1 MSQPP
6 RKNTAAGDGAEAS
19 VSEQE
24 GFLSRW
30 SRRKA
35 LSRDGVELPEPDVE
49 EAPLEPAEPGA
60 LTETPFA
67 DASDN
72 ALAESTPEPDQAPAL
87 PSLDSLHEDSDY
99 SAFLKS
105 DVPADLQRD
114 ALRKLFRSPK
124 FNVRDGLDDYDL
136 DYSQPEPLG
145 NIVTAEMRRRIAM
158 ELERLADLDE
168 PGDAPDAAVAAVA
181 VAAPEAA
188 NDEADNNQE
197 PTDSEPDDEQ
207 PATA

>member
-1 MSQPP
+1 MSGPP
-6 RKNTAAGDGAEAS
+6 RKNTAAGDGHEAGGA
-19 VSEQE
+19 EQE

-49 EAPLEPAEPGA
+49 DAPLEPAEPDA
-60 LTETPFA
+60 LTETPSA
-67 DASDN
+67 EASDD

-87 PSLDSLHEDSDY
+87 PSIDSLHEDSDY
-99 SAFLKS
+99 SAFLKAG
-105 DVPADLQRD
+105 VPPDLQRD

-136 DYSQPEPLG
+136 DYSQHEPLG
-145 NIVTAEMRRRIAM
+145 NIVTAEMRRRIAL

-168 PGDAPDAAVAAVA
+168 TRDAPDTAVAAVA
-181 VAAPEAA
+181 AETPEAA

-197 PTDSEPDDEQ
+197 QADSEPDDEQ

>member
-6 RKNTAAGDGAEAS
+6 RKNTAAGEGHEAGGA
-19 VSEQE
+19 EQE

-35 LSRDGVELPEPDVE
+35 LSRDGVELPEPDIE

-60 LTETPFA
+60 LAETPFA

-72 ALAESTPEPDQAPAL
+72 ALAESPPEPVEAPAL
-87 PSLDSLHEDSDY
+87 PSIDSLNEDSDY

-145 NIVTAEMRRRIAM
+145 NIVTAEMRRRIAL
-158 ELERLADLDE
+158 ELERLTDLDDT
-168 PGDAPDAAVAAVA
+168 GDAPDAAVA
-181 VAAPEAA
+181 VAAADAA

-197 PTDSEPDDEQ
+197 QADSEPDDEQ

>member
-1 MSQPP
+1 M
-6 RKNTAAGDGAEAS
+6 
-19 VSEQE
+19 
-24 GFLSRW
+24 
-30 SRRKA
+30 
-35 LSRDGVELPEPDVE
+35 
-49 EAPLEPAEPGA
+49 
-60 LTETPFA
+60 
-67 DASDN
+67 
-72 ALAESTPEPDQAPAL
+72 
-87 PSLDSLHEDSDY
+87 PSIDSLNEDSDY

-145 NIVTAEMRRRIAM
+145 NIVTAEMRRRIAL
-158 ELERLADLDE
+158 ELERLTDLDDT
-168 PGDAPDAAVAAVA
+168 GDAPDAAVA
-181 VAAPEAA
+181 VAAADAA

-197 PTDSEPDDEQ
+197 QADSEPDDEQ

>member
-6 RKNTAAGDGAEAS
+6 RKNDAAGDGAEAA

-30 SRRKA
+30 SRRKTM
-35 LSRDGVELPEPDVE
+35 SRDGVELPEPDVE
-49 EAPLEPAEPGA
+49 GAPLEPAEPGA
-60 LTETPFA
+60 LTETTFA

-72 ALAESTPEPDQAPAL
+72 ALAETTSEPVEAPAL
-87 PSLDSLHEDSDY
+87 PPLDSLHEDSDY
-99 SAFLKS
+99 SAFLKAG
-105 DVPADLQRD
+105 VPPDLQRD

-136 DYSQPEPLG
+136 DYSQHEPLG
-145 NIVTAEMRRRIAM
+145 NIVTAEMRRRIAL

-168 PGDAPDAAVAAVA
+168 PRDAPDTAVAAVA
-181 VAAPEAA
+181 AETPEAA
-188 NDEADNNQE
+188 NDEADDNQE
-197 PTDSEPDDEQ
+197 QADSEPDDEQ

>member
-1 MSQPP
+1 MSNAP
-6 RKNTAAGDGAEAS
+6 RKGSAAGVAAGDPAN
-19 VSEQE
+19 EQE

-35 LSRDGVELPEPDVE
+35 MSRDGVDLPEPDVE
-49 EAPLEPAEPGA
+49 EAPLEQAEPGA
-60 LTETPFA
+60 LAEAPFA

-72 ALAESTPEPDQAPAL
+72 ALAETTSEPVEAPAL
-87 PSLDSLHEDSDY
+87 PPLDSLHEDSDY
-99 SAFLKS
+99 SAFLKAG
-105 DVPADLQRD
+105 VPPDLQRD

-136 DYSQPEPLG
+136 DYSQHEPLG
-145 NIVTAEMRRRIAM
+145 NIVTAEMRRRIAR
-158 ELERLADLDE
+158 ELERLAELDE
-168 PGDAPDAAVAAVA
+168 TADAPDAAVAAVA
-181 VAAPEAA
+181 ADTPEAA

-197 PTDSEPDDEQ
+197 QADSEPDDEQ